1 MLNNLAVW
9 IVDNY
14 RNLKTG
20 LMVWDKNNYPDSMK
34 NLDEDV
40 REKAIEIANAM
51 MRENK
56 SMNEG
61 QIIAIAMKKA
71 KEAVKK

>member
-1 MLNNLAVW
+1 
-9 IVDNY
+9 
-14 RNLKTG
+14 
-20 LMVWDKNNYPDSMK
+20 MVWDKNNYPDSMK

-56 SMNEG
+56 NMNEG